1 MILGKLKYSVRKE
14 EGQVDIDWKSMPTDV
29 VLLDT
34 LQDWIV
40 ELQAIYNVKMEEVY
54 NQGELK

>member
-1 MILGKLKYSVRKE
+1 MILGKLKYSVGKE
-14 EGQVDIDWKSMPTDV
+14 EGQVDIDWERMPTDV

-40 ELQAIYNVKMEEVY
+40 ELQAVYNVKMEEIY
-54 NQGELK
+54 NRGELK